1 MRNSF
6 FVCLVGC
13 LGGVLL
19 KGSLFAQDLQNF
31 HVKSTLEAS
40 RNRQALSDP
49 SQNAYFFLKV
59 IPQYTLENKWSVG
72 INQGARQRIKPVRV
86 WNWADSAFFTLS
98 PTYRL
103 SESVSFRSILSLLYP
118 TSDFSRRDL
127 QMRWGLGA
135 TNYFTW
141 KLSGGREWSFQSLE
155 YVLKLNKKFYAF
167 KTDVAGQSVTEWLF
181 FHALELNCMTF
192 EKLGW
197 SVALSADSELK
208 SSGRIQNSYA
218 LTTTFSYEILSQSAV
233 YLTLSNSGFS
243 DGTQERFGR
252 LGKFYSRDT
261 EITLGTLIS
270 Y

>member
-1 MRNSF
+1 MAS
-6 FVCLVGC
+6 LSAQS
-13 LGGVLL
+13 L
-19 KGSLFAQDLQNF
+19 KNF
-31 HVKSTLEAS
+31 HLKSTLEAS
-40 RNRQALSDP
+40 RNRQALNDP
-49 SQNAYFFLKV
+49 YQNAYLFFKF
-59 IPQYTLENKWSVG
+59 IPQYTFENKWSVG

-98 PTYRL
+98 PTYAL
-103 SESVSFRSILSLLYP
+103 AEGISFRTILSLLYP
-118 TSDFSRRDL
+118 SSDFSRRDL

-141 KLSGGREWSFQSLE
+141 KLSGGREWSLQSLE
-155 YVLKLNKKFYAF
+155 YVLKINKKFYAYR
-167 KTDVAGQSVTEWLF
+167 TDVAGESVTEWLL

-197 SVALSADSELK
+197 SFALSADSELK

-218 LTTTFSYEILSQSAV
+218 LSTTFSYELLPQSAL
-233 YLTLSNSGFS
+233 YLTLSNSGYS

-252 LGKFYSRDT
+252 LGKFAARDT
-261 EITLGTLIS
+261 EFTLGTLIS